1 MLGYVLA
8 TILYINSPDR
18 SQLIQCALSMQLWKG
33 KLNQILMNQL
43 SRLGICRAYPAT
55 LRAVDKITSQFDM
68 ETNEPQDHTVQVRAS
83 CATKVNI
90 GWGGGACRNGV
101 D

>member
-8 TILYINSPDR
+8 TILYINSPDK
-18 SQLIQCALSMQLWKG
+18 SQLIQSALSMQLWKG

-43 SRLGICRAYPAT
+43 SKLGICRTYKAT

-68 ETNEPQDHTVQVRAS
+68 ETNEPQDHTVQVRATPKS
-83 CATKVNI
+83 TVSI
-90 GWGGGACRNGV
+90 LLL
-101 D
+101 

>member
-8 TILYINSPDR
+8 TILYINSPDK
-18 SQLIQCALSMQLWKG
+18 SQLIQSALSMQLWKG

-43 SRLGICRAYPAT
+43 SKLGICRTYKAT

-68 ETNEPQDHTVQVRAS
+68 ETNEPQDHTVQVRATLKS
-83 CATKVNI
+83 TVLI
-90 GWGGGACRNGV
+90 LLL
-101 D
+101 